1 MFQSIK
7 FKVKR
12 GFSKRNYYC
21 IYDDDKVKEETARQR
36 IRENNPT
43 RNILFVSEGAY
54 KGIVE
59 KMVICANKYLEEEK
73 EKDNEN
79 IC

>member
-43 RNILFVSEGAY
+43 RNILFVSEKAY
-54 KGIVE
+54 KGIVKE
-59 KMVICANKYLEEEK
+59 MVVCANKYLEEEK